1 MCACSCVCGCACMWV
16 ETRGWL
22 LEPSSAALYP
32 SFWDIVSQWAWSSLI
47 LERLADQPQ
56 RSSCLCLSRAG
67 VAGLH
72 QCVWFLMWVLGF
84 ELRSCA
90 SVRSSLLPEP
100 SSALLVLLSNLL
112 LFLYNPISSFH
123 PRYFAL
129 SGVLYK
135 RHHSCLSFSLILS
148 SLFPWV

>member
-1 MCACSCVCGCACMWV
+1 M
-16 ETRGWL
+16 
-22 LEPSSAALYP
+22 
-32 SFWDIVSQWAWSSLI
+32 
-47 LERLADQPQ
+47 ERLADQPQ

-67 VAGLH
+67 IAGLH

-84 ELRSCA
+84 ELRFCA

-135 RHHSCLSFSLILS
+135 RHHSCLSFSLILL
-148 SLFPWV
+148 SLFSPESRPLLLLLLCPPALLSLLCLAIGCSAF